1 MLASNDELKM
11 ICEVQAILET
21 LTDQQRQ
28 VLKQLLLDSSYHPE
42 QLMDEL
48 KIRNFYELVKAKVD
62 EG

>member
-1 MLASNDELKM
+1 MLASNDELRM

-21 LTDQQRQ
+21 LTDQQKQ
-28 VLKQLLLDSSYHPE
+28 LLKRLLLDSSYHPE

-48 KIRNFYELVKAKVD
+48 QIRNFYESIKAKID